1 MLSTTSLFHRK
12 CWDHDMDV
20 QIGIQMI
27 QKRISHIIPFLS
39 LTFVAENI
47 KKSANVRRHVP
58 LTIEIATELF
68 EGGFASQHL
77 CIFP

>member
-1 MLSTTSLFHRK
+1 
-12 CWDHDMDV
+12 MDV

-27 QKRISHIIPFLS
+27 QKRISHIISFLSS

-47 KKSANVRRHVP
+47 KKSANVRQHVP

>member
-12 CWDHDMDV
+12 CWDYDMDV

-27 QKRISHIIPFLS
+27 QKRISHIISFLSS

-58 LTIEIATELF
+58 LT
-68 EGGFASQHL
+68 
-77 CIFP
+77 